1 MMNYSLLTPSRAE
14 SSLQSENSVYTE
26 LSHPSSSPSH
36 SHPYLDP
43 TWAPADLTGAKSG
56 WVEGERKS
64 LSTALWLIFSL
75 LRLLHDFL
83 TWAQEPFFGGEVN
96 LGIHEVW
103 VYCAKLWSAC

>member
-56 WVEGERKS
+56 WVEGERRS
-64 LSTALWLIFSL
+64 LSTALWLIFFSVAL
-75 LRLLHDFL
+75 ASRFSHLGSG
-83 TWAQEPFFGGEVN
+83 TFFWGGSKPGN
-96 LGIHEVW
+96 T
-103 VYCAKLWSAC
+103 